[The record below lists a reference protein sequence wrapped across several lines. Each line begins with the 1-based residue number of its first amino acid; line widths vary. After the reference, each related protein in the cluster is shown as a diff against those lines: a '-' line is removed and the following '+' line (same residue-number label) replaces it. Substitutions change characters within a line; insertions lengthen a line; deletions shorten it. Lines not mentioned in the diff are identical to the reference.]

1 MARFDLS
8 DFEWVLIEPLL
19 PNKPRGVPRVD
30 DRRVINGIFY
40 ILRTGSP
47 WRDLPERYGPYTTV
61 YNRYNRWAKAGVWLR
76 VFEALSEQSPDSL
89 HLIDSSIVRAHQHA
103 AGGKKGGPD
112 HAIGRSRGGLS
123 TKIHAV
129 VDARG
134 LPVRFVLTPGQAS
147 DKAAVPALIEGLRPA
162 RDVVADRG
170 YDARAILELLAEH
183 GSRPHIPTQRN
194 RKVQRSVDPAIYRQ
208 RNLVERFFNKLKHF
222 RRIATRY
229 DKLARNFLAAI
240 ALVSTRLWIR
250 HYESTT

>member
-1 MARFDLS
+1 M
-8 DFEWVLIEPLL
+8 
-19 PNKPRGVPRVD
+19 
-30 DRRVINGIFY
+30 
-40 ILRTGSP
+40 
-47 WRDLPERYGPYTTV
+47 
-61 YNRYNRWAKAGVWLR
+61 
-76 VFEALSEQSPDSL
+76 
-89 HLIDSSIVRAHQHA
+89 
-103 AGGKKGGPD
+103 
-112 HAIGRSRGGLS
+112 
-123 TKIHAV
+123 

>member
-47 WRDLPERYGPYTTV
+47 WRDLAERYGPYTTV

-103 AGGKKGGPD
+103 AGGKKGARITP
-112 HAIGRSRGGLS
+112 S
-123 TKIHAV
+123 AV
-129 VDARG
+129 
-134 LPVRFVLTPGQAS
+134 
-147 DKAAVPALIEGLRPA
+147 
-162 RDVVADRG
+162 
-170 YDARAILELLAEH
+170 
-183 GSRPHIPTQRN
+183 
-194 RKVQRSVDPAIYRQ
+194 
-208 RNLVERFFNKLKHF
+208 LVG
-222 RRIATRY
+222 
-229 DKLARNFLAAI
+229 D
-240 ALVSTRLWIR
+240 
-250 HYESTT
+250 